1 MEFDPLIQV
10 IVCGNERLLY
20 YLTGDNLPKV
30 FMNFLSNKYIVASFM
45 WKVQFLC
52 GPVCSDY

>member
-10 IVCGNERLLY
+10 IVCGNERFLY

-30 FMNFLSNKYIVASFM
+30 FMNFLSNKYIVASFFHVESTVSL
-45 WKVQFLC
+45 WTSL
-52 GPVCSDY
+52 

>member
-1 MEFDPLIQV
+1 MGFDPLIQV
-10 IVCGNERLLY
+10 IVCGNERFLY
-20 YLTGDNLPKV
+20 YLTGDNPPKV
-30 FMNFLSNKYIVASFM
+30 FMNFLPNKYIASFM